1 MNILH
6 TVSSLGK
13 KSYGL
18 GQISMSL
25 ASTQSKLNL
34 DVNVLSVDNS
44 EEELLWSS
52 TKYNFPLEKIRNI
65 QCSYSQILNKSK
77 KNDFIYSLKD
87 LSHID
92 IVHQHSLWGKHSLLL
107 SEFRSRQIP
116 YIVAPHGTLS
126 PYALRNGLSSRI
138 KKKIALNL
146 YENENLKKCSCLHA
160 TSEQEVEDF
169 RQFGLRAPIAY
180 IKNGI
185 SEAELSL
192 TGNGFRFKEKY
203 NIDKNKRV
211 LLYLSRITPK
221 KGLDMLLSALN
232 NLRALFNNWLL
243 VIAGNDGNKYVKEV
257 FQMIKDFQLQDK
269 VVVIEPQFDQ
279 NKLDIFSA
287 ADFFILPSYSEGAP
301 MVILDSLSYG
311 VPVITTKSSSWK
323 DLENFS
329 CGYWADINLQSIEL
343 ALKNML
349 DLSTDELKMMSRNSK
364 RLIEMKYTWE
374 IIAQDTLCLYN
385 WLLDKGEKP
394 GFIIT
399 Y

>member
-203 NIDKNKRV
+203 NIDTSIIEKDYNE
-211 LLYLSRITPK
+211 
-221 KGLDMLLSALN
+221 
-232 NLRALFNNWLL
+232 FNNWLL

-399 Y
+399 D

>member
-18 GQISMSL
+18 GQICMSL
-25 ASTQSKLNL
+25 ASTQNNLNL
-34 DVNVLSVDNS
+34 DVNVLSVDNCM
-44 EEELLWSS
+44 EELLWSS
-52 TKYNFPLEKIRNI
+52 TKYNFPIGKIRNI
-65 QCSYSQILNKSK
+65 QYSYFQILNKSK
-77 KNDFIYSLKD
+77 KNDFIHSLKD
-87 LSHID
+87 ISHID

-107 SEFRSRQIP
+107 NEFRKRQIP

-126 PYALRNGLSSRI
+126 PYALHNGLSSRV
-138 KKKIALNL
+138 KKKVALKL

-185 SEAELSL
+185 SETELSL

-203 NIDKNKRV
+203 NIDKNKRI

-232 NLRALFNNWLL
+232 NLNALFDNWFL
-243 VIAGNDGNKYVKEV
+243 VIAGNDGNEYVKEILK
-257 FQMIKDFQLQDK
+257 MIKDFHLQDK
-269 VVVIEPQFDQ
+269 VAVIEPQFDQ
-279 NKLDIFSA
+279 NKLDVFSA
-287 ADFFILPSYSEGAP
+287 ADFFILPSYSEGSP

-323 DLENFS
+323 DLEDFS
-329 CGYWADINLQSIEL
+329 CGYWTDINLQSIEL

-349 DLSTDELKMMSRNSK
+349 DLSTDELKMMSENSK
-364 RLIEMKYTWE
+364 HLIEMKYTWE
-374 IIAQDTLCLYN
+374 IIAQETLCLYN
-385 WLLDKGEKP
+385 WLLNKGEKP
-394 GFIIT
+394 AFVIT
-399 Y
+399 D

>member
-18 GQISMSL
+18 GQICMSL
-25 ASTQSKLNL
+25 ASTQNNLNL

-44 EEELLWSS
+44 MEELLWSS
-52 TKYNFPLEKIRNI
+52 TKYNFPIEKIRNI
-65 QCSYSQILNKSK
+65 QYSYFQILNKSK
-77 KNDFIYSLKD
+77 KNDFIHSLKD
-87 LSHID
+87 ISHID

-107 SEFRSRQIP
+107 NEFRNRQIP

-126 PYALRNGLSSRI
+126 PYALYNGLSSRV
-138 KKKIALNL
+138 KKKVALKL

-185 SEAELSL
+185 SETELSL

-203 NIDKNKRV
+203 NIDKNKRI

-232 NLRALFNNWLL
+232 NLNTLFDNWFL
-243 VIAGNDGNKYVKEV
+243 VIAGNDGNEYVKEILK
-257 FQMIKDFQLQDK
+257 MINDFHLQDK
-269 VVVIEPQFDQ
+269 VAVIEPQFDQ
-279 NKLDIFSA
+279 NKLDVFSA
-287 ADFFILPSYSEGAP
+287 ADFFILPSYSEGSP

-323 DLENFS
+323 DLEDFS
-329 CGYWADINLQSIEL
+329 CGYWTDINLQSIEL

-374 IIAQDTLCLYN
+374 IIAQETLCLYN
-385 WLLDKGEKP
+385 WLLNKGEKP
-394 GFIIT
+394 EFVIT
-399 Y
+399 D